1 MDQSPAREK
10 LLQIISENPGI
21 HFREIQRISGMAV
34 GQTEYHLYQLE
45 RTDRVVIREDG
56 KTRRYFLTDQGNLKE
71 KKIVLCLRNGYSAAV
86 IHDLVKKN
94 EVPLSQWEKGR
105 KSRREKVMN
114 TIKEMESD
122 GIIAM
127 KIKDEE
133 TLIYLVDRESIM
145 KVLRKYRKGF
155 VQTLEENLLSLL
167 DEP

>member
-1 MDQSPAREK
+1 MDQIPAREK

-45 RTDRVVIREDG
+45 RSARVVIREDG
-56 KTRRYFLTDQGNLKE
+56 KNRRYFLTDQGNPKE
-71 KKIVLCLRNGYSAAV
+71 KKIILCLRNGYSAAV

-94 EVPLSQWEKGR
+94 EVPLRQWEKGR

-122 GIIAM
+122 GIIAR

-133 TLIYLVDRESIM
+133 TLIYLVDMESIM